1 MKKKLFI
8 IGGAGNVY
16 IQKLYLK
23 SKGHDYTISKL
34 LVSKRMRKFLGHTNH
49 ALSADELLELNIKEN
64 FFINALFLIDLI
76 IGKIFKKTFVTEVDL
91 NTYKSKP
98 LFFTLFYVG
107 YFQKSAEI
115 NFTKNNHLIKKS
127 KINEDIFD
135 LCIHFRG
142 GDFIRYGSQI
152 SNDYYKNSID
162 MFSRMIDCNFLNIV
176 IVTDDKIYAKK
187 ELEKL
192 QIDFE
197 YEIKSGNALHD
208 LNVMMSSKH
217 LITSNSTFSLIAAL
231 ERDNKGITILPKEF
245 FETFSIV
252 ANKYVF
258 KV

>member
-34 LVSKRMRKFLGHTNH
+34 LVSKRMRKILGHTNH
-49 ALSADELLELNIKEN
+49 ALSSDELLELNVKEN
-64 FFINALFLIDLI
+64 FLIDAFFLLDLI
-76 IGKIFKKTFVTEVDL
+76 IGKIFRKTFVTEVSL
-91 NTYKSKP
+91 NTFKCKP
-98 LFFTLFYVG
+98 LFYSLFYVG
-107 YFQKSAEI
+107 YFQKSADI
-115 NFTKNNHLIKKS
+115 NFNVNNNFIKKS
-127 KINEDIFD
+127 RINEDKFD

-162 MFSRMIDCNFLNIV
+162 MFTKMIDCNSLNIV

-192 QIDFE
+192 QINFK
-197 YEIKSGNALHD
+197 YVIKSGSALHD
-208 LNVMMSSKH
+208 IDVMLSSKH

-231 ERDNKGITILPKEF
+231 ERNNKGITILPEEF
-245 FETFSIV
+245 FETFSIT
-252 ANKYVF
+252 ANEHVF
-258 KV
+258 RV